1 MMPTV
6 TISQSN
12 FSRLQKASTPL
23 VDDLDS
29 VLAKI
34 LDVYESNKGV
44 AEPSDADVAEDI
56 SVKTYPADNPPK
68 LTYTTVNSVRLDG
81 VEFGER
87 WWNSILFE
95 VIGRAAKKMGM
106 PNLKPFLDV
115 NYKQGKDDKFHYIED
130 ADISVQGR
138 DSNLCWRSIMKV
150 AKAAKIPVEVDF
162 SWQDQPTAAFPGR
175 IGRFVYDGK

>member
-34 LDVYESNKGV
+34 LDVYEAGKPPADS
-44 AEPSDADVAEDI
+44 SDTAVAEDM
-56 SVKTYPADNPPK
+56 SVRSYPADNPPP
-68 LTYTTVNSVRLDG
+68 LTYTTINSVKIDG
-81 VEFGER
+81 ADFGNR
-87 WWNSILFE
+87 WWNPILFE
-95 VIGRAAKKMGM
+95 VIARAAKKMGKDE
-106 PNLKPFLDV
+106 LKPFLDV
-115 NYKQGKDDKFHYIED
+115 NYKEGKHEKFQYIKD

-138 DSNLCWRSIMKV
+138 DSNLCWRSIMRV
-150 AKAAKIPVEVDF
+150 AKAAKIPLEVDF
-162 SWQDQPTAAFPGR
+162 TWQDQPTAAFPGR